1 MATTP
6 LVNEQESSSKI
17 KVDWLSIA
25 WFGGLL
31 IACYAPILYR
41 MANQWANDEN
51 MGHGFFV
58 PLVSLYV
65 VWQRREQLAETPL
78 KTNWWGMAI
87 VVAGGLLSVIAT
99 LGVELFTARMSFV
112 IALVGTVLFL
122 GGIEWLKILSF
133 PLALLLFMIPIPA
146 IIYSALTLRLQML
159 ASALGEMMISAMG
172 IPVLREGNTLRLPS
186 QTLDIVD
193 ACSGIRSLISLLFM
207 ALVYTYFTD
216 KKVWMR
222 WALLAATVPIAI
234 CANGVRVAVTGLL
247 SEIDTKL
254 ASGVYH
260 ETEGYIVFVVALVA
274 LIATHRI
281 LNLVYKRFSKSATS

>member
-6 LVNEQESSSKI
+6 LVKVRQPSSAAS
-17 KVDWLSIA
+17 VDWLSIL
-25 WFGGLL
+25 WFGALL

-58 PLVSLYV
+58 PLVAGYI
-65 VWQRREQLAETPL
+65 VWERRAQLAATPI
-78 KTNWWGMAI
+78 KTNWWGLAI
-87 VVAGGLLSVIAT
+87 VVFGGLLSVIAT
-99 LGVELFTARMSFV
+99 LGVELFTARLSFV
-112 IALVGTVLFL
+112 IALTGTILFL
-122 GGIEWLKILSF
+122 CGTRWIKILSF

-146 IIYSALTLRLQML
+146 IVYSALTLRLQML
-159 ASALGEMMISAMG
+159 ASELGEILITAMG

-193 ACSGIRSLISLLFM
+193 ACSGIRSLLSLLFLS
-207 ALVYTYFTD
+207 LVYTYFTD

-222 WALLAATVPIAI
+222 WALLMATIPIAI

-247 SEIDTKL
+247 SEINTKL
-254 ASGVYH
+254 ASGAYH
-260 ETEGYIVFVVALVA
+260 ETEGYIVFVVALAA
-274 LIATHRI
+274 LIATHRV
-281 LNLVYKRFSKSATS
+281 LNLAAKRFGKTEAS